1 MKLSW
6 KHAAESENVGQKD
19 FSEHFSEAR
28 DYEVPALL
36 SEEFVLFPG
45 MEIVTVVNEKRGIT
59 ALREA
64 MREHQIL
71 AFIPASSKSEASSS
85 IGTLAIVRKA
95 KKSQIEDEALPV
107 SDDGLELKG
116 MWRIRIK
123 KIVESESGYPRAVFE
138 RASEIVFSPTPQA
151 GALVSKV
158 QAQIDEF
165 AELIPEIP
173 KEIVALLKQTNSP
186 GELADLCANSPEFT
200 HEEKVDLLETLNQE
214 ERLSKVTKLFEKQL
228 KALKKLAKVEPI
240 SECEKCLELADKA
253 FDSDPSLRAEI
264 AVQFLNHV
272 VRDHTGELLGLLA
285 EKYLPI
291 FMSKRSMR

>member
-1 MKLSW
+1 MSHK
-6 KHAAESENVGQKD
+6 EIN
-19 FSEHFSEAR
+19 EHFSESK

-45 MEIVTVVNEKRGIT
+45 MEIVTVVNEKRSQT

-64 MREHQIL
+64 LHEHQIL
-71 AFIPASSKSEASSS
+71 AFIPSTKSEASA
-85 IGTLAIVRKA
+85 IGTLAIVKRTQSREGSGTA
-95 KKSQIEDEALPV
+95 V
-107 SDDGLELKG
+107 SVNEESLELKG
-116 MWRIRIK
+116 MWRIHVK
-123 KIVESESGYPRAVFE
+123 KLVETSSGYSRAIFE
-138 RASEIVFSPTPQA
+138 RASEAPISLSQNTS
-151 GALVSKV
+151 ALVSKV
-158 QAQIDEF
+158 QEQIDEF
-165 AELIPEIP
+165 VALIPEIP
-173 KEIVALLKQTNSP
+173 REIVSLLKHTNTP

-200 HEEKVDLLETLNQE
+200 HDEKVDLLKTLDQE

-228 KALKKLAKVEPI
+228 KALKKLAKVDPI

-253 FDSDPSLRAEI
+253 FDSDPNSRAEI

-291 FMSKRSMR
+291 FMNKRAMR